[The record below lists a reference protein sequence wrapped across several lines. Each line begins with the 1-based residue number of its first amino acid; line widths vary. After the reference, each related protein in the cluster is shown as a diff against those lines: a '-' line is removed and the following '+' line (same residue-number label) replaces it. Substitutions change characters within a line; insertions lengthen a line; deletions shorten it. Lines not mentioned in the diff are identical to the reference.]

1 MAEPS
6 ESNVTDALV
15 GEEKSS
21 PAGAGRMWMILAL
34 VVVAAAAGGGILLSR
49 MMSKDAVAASEPPDA
64 PAPAEAE
71 DCIYYDME
79 PVTVN
84 LKDPRMTRHV
94 RATLTLALAR
104 EDAGEAQRRI
114 DEKMPELKNWLIVY
128 LNDCTLDDVSGARSL
143 NRIRRDVEDAYNEIL
158 WPDSRPLI
166 SRVTYKEW
174 AVQ

>member
-1 MAEPS
+1 MAEPN

-21 PAGAGRMWMILAL
+21 SGGGGRMWMVAAL
-34 VVVAAAAGGGILLSR
+34 VVAVAAAGGGVLLSR
-49 MMSKDAVAASEPPDA
+49 MTSGDAAAASEPGEA
-64 PAPAEAE
+64 PAPPEVE
-71 DCIYYDME
+71 DCVYYDME

-94 RATLTLALAR
+94 RATLTLALAPD
-104 EDAGEAQRRI
+104 DAGMAQRRI
-114 DEKMPELKNWLIVY
+114 EEKLPELKNWLIVY

-158 WPDSRPLI
+158 WPDSRPRI